1 MKNRFMTFIFIIALV
16 SITLY
21 KLDDISNLL
30 ANYFNNTETTS
41 VEEKNQYA
49 KEENYEY
56 VQISDSYTPYN
67 YQELLNVFYTIL
79 DAGYDTYTFYCPA
92 EYSDCISDVENI
104 SDTAN
109 VSILTNLSSYV
120 SPYNNFSSLKVK
132 YDTAGEVTV
141 DVTHLYSE
149 EDIIKI
155 SNKIDTLWKELVTQ
169 GMSNEDIIYA
179 FHDYIINNSKY
190 DENYDK
196 ELAQGITPTYHSASA
211 IGPLFEGYAICSGY
225 TDTMA
230 LVLDKLGIKN
240 FKVTSDTHVWNA
252 LYINGEWLNLD
263 LTWDDPVSEDRTQN
277 NLLHKF
283 FLIDTNTLES
293 FQISDHNYNKSVYL
307 ELN

>member
-1 MKNRFMTFIFIIALV
+1 
-16 SITLY
+16 
-21 KLDDISNLL
+21 
-30 ANYFNNTETTS
+30 
-41 VEEKNQYA
+41 
-49 KEENYEY
+49 
-56 VQISDSYTPYN
+56 
-67 YQELLNVFYTIL
+67 
-79 DAGYDTYTFYCPA
+79 
-92 EYSDCISDVENI
+92 
-104 SDTAN
+104 
-109 VSILTNLSSYV
+109 
-120 SPYNNFSSLKVK
+120 
-132 YDTAGEVTV
+132 
-141 DVTHLYSE
+141 
-149 EDIIKI
+149 
-155 SNKIDTLWKELVTQ
+155 
-169 GMSNEDIIYA
+169 MSNEDIIYA

>member
-141 DVTHLYSE
+141 DVTH
-149 EDIIKI
+149 
-155 SNKIDTLWKELVTQ
+155 
-169 GMSNEDIIYA
+169 
-179 FHDYIINNSKY
+179 
-190 DENYDK
+190 
-196 ELAQGITPTYHSASA
+196 
-211 IGPLFEGYAICSGY
+211 
-225 TDTMA
+225 
-230 LVLDKLGIKN
+230 
-240 FKVTSDTHVWNA
+240 
-252 LYINGEWLNLD
+252 
-263 LTWDDPVSEDRTQN
+263 
-277 NLLHKF
+277 
-283 FLIDTNTLES
+283 
-293 FQISDHNYNKSVYL
+293 
-307 ELN
+307 